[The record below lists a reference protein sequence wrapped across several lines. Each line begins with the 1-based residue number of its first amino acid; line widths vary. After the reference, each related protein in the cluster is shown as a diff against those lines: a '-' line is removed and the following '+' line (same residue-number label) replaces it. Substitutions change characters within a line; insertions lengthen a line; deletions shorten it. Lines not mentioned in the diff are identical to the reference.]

1 MQIVHHFGKWF
12 CFHHSS
18 SGEFNLRSPLERANL
33 NHWTSFHFQTKGGPH
48 FLYSYFPLSCH
59 WPLFISTN
67 LAMFIAS
74 VILLSF
80 IFANFLFTYHAHTV
94 MSTASFGHSH
104 STSCWHFK
112 QNFPISTGQILTH
125 LTTCSVRLRRRKQH
139 K

>member
-1 MQIVHHFGKWF
+1 MQMVHHFGRWF
-12 CFHHSS
+12 CFHLSS
-18 SGEFNLRSPLERANL
+18 SGGFNLRGPLERANP
-33 NHWTSFHFQTKGGPH
+33 NHRTSFHFQTKGGPH

-80 IFANFLFTYHAHTV
+80 IFANIFFTYPAHTL
-94 MSTASFGHSH
+94 MSTASFGHSQYFLLAF
-104 STSCWHFK
+104 SAEFSLL
-112 QNFPISTGQILTH
+112 STGQILMH